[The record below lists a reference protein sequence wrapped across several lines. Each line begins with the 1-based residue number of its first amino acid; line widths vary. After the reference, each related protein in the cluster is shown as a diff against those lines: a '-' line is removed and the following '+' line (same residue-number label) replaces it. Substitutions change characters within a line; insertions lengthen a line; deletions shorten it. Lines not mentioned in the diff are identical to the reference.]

1 MPPSAPP
8 RLRLALTAAVLL
20 LVAGCVGH
28 GAVDPAAGNAA
39 RYAAGD
45 GTLTVVAAD
54 HRRPAAS
61 VTGQLLTGGPF
72 DLRSL
77 RGQVVVLNFWASWC
91 APCREEAQSL
101 QGVYDATRADGVRFV
116 GVDFRD
122 DRSTALAF
130 LRTHGVTY
138 PSLFDQPGRVALA
151 FRNSLPPNATPTTL
165 VLDRRGRVAAR
176 VLGAVTYTRLLGL
189 VRSVL
194 SEGPA

>member
-1 MPPSAPP
+1 M
-8 RLRLALTAAVLL
+8 LL